1 MCSSCYTIHLSSVTV
16 GILLILVK
24 CKILSL
30 WVTVCIHPDLWVPGT
45 YPLFSLQF
53 QTGWLLLFRLQVN
66 WPLCSAVQPSHWTLH
81 FLLRCQFWRW
91 LLFPSYLLFEYHTK
105 QWWLAS
111 TIINTVDPKRRTG
124 YCFNSCFMF
133 PLFFLPNV
141 PACVCYHFCR
151 FENFLQSFF

>member
-1 MCSSCYTIHLSSVTV
+1 MNFGWTYMFLAVHTCINICR
-16 GILLILVK
+16 GILDIGFFQSRLLNDE
-24 CKILSL
+24 ILSAL
-30 WVTVCIHPDLWVPGT
+30 AKYVTSVVRH
-45 YPLFSLQF
+45 
-53 QTGWLLLFRLQVN
+53 RNRVN
-66 WPLCSAVQPSHWTLH
+66 WPLCSAVQPTHWTLH

-141 PACVCYHFCR
+141 PACICYHFCR